1 MWVQS
6 LFLALLVVFFLQAK
20 YLPRTTFKAIKYR
33 RYFTP
38 DVISAG
44 ETTTLVEEISN
55 TRLLPVPWLRIEAQ
69 LSPNLIFGKNG
80 QTKFDPNA
88 AVPDKYRQFHRSMFT
103 LPPYTTISRR
113 HTVFV
118 PRRGYYAIPTVAM
131 TTGDVLGIGE
141 QKSRDVP
148 TDTALTVYPELVD
161 IGDVFSMRSSFTGDI
176 VVRRWIVDDPF
187 FIRGVRE
194 YQPTDPQNRVNWKAT
209 AKTGSLQVHNY
220 DYTSDVRLMIFVNV
234 DTAANQWSITTD
246 EPCAE
251 RGISYAASIAQY
263 ALDNGVETGLCSNG
277 KYIDDPETPVRLS
290 PCTGDEQLQSILLT
304 LSKLNLWRRVT
315 FQTLLKEEYDSGLT
329 GCDILILSAYTTED
343 IDAEIE
349 RLRSAGNHVEVLTI
363 PATQKEDSHAAD

>member
-6 LFLALLVVFFLQAK
+6 LFLALLIVFFLQAK
-20 YLPRTTFKAIKYR
+20 FLPRTTFKAMKYR

-38 DVISAG
+38 DIISEG

-55 TRLLPVPWLRIEAQ
+55 SRLMPVPWIRIEAQ
-69 LSPNLIFGKNG
+69 LSPYLIFGKSG
-80 QTKFDPNA
+80 QANFDPNT
-88 AVPDKYRQFHRSMFT
+88 VIPDKYRQFHRSMFT
-103 LPPYTTISRR
+103 LPPYTTITRR

-118 PRRGYYAIPTVAM
+118 PHRGYYAIPSVSI

-141 QKSRDVP
+141 RKSMDYS
-148 TDTALTVYPELVD
+148 TNTALTVYPQLTD
-161 IGDVFSMRSSFTGDI
+161 IGDIFSLRSSFTGDI

-209 AKTGSLQVHNY
+209 AKTGRLQVHNY
-220 DYTSDVRLMIFVNV
+220 DYTSDVRLMLFVNV

-263 ALDNGVETGLCSNG
+263 ALDNGIETGLCSNG
-277 KYIDDPETPVRLS
+277 KYIDDPETPLRLD
-290 PCTGDEQLQSILLT
+290 PCTGGEQLQSILLA
-304 LSKLNLWRRVT
+304 LAKLNLWRRVT
-315 FQTLLKEEYDSGLT
+315 FQTLLKEEYDRGLT
-329 GCDILILSAYTTED
+329 GCDILIISAYTSED
-343 IDAEIE
+343 IEIE
-349 RLRSAGNHVEVLTI
+349 ITKLREAGNNVEILTI
-363 PATQKEDSHAAD
+363 APTPKEDQNVAD